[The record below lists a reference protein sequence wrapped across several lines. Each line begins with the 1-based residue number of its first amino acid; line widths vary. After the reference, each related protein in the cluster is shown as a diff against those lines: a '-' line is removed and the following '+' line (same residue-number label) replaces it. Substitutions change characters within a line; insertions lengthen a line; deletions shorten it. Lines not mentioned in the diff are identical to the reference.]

1 MFQAKKI
8 KPLKKGLKLFQVYA
22 ITTGTTISAGF
33 FLLPGLAAAQAGPAI
48 ILAYIIA
55 VIPLIPA
62 IFSILELATAMPK
75 AGGVY
80 YFLDRT
86 LGPLMG
92 TIGGFGTWF
101 ILILKVAFA
110 LIGMS
115 AYLTL
120 FFPDVQ
126 FTPIAIGI
134 AILIGII
141 DYFGAKKS
149 GGFQVVLVSILLFIL
164 FGFIGNGIVF
174 VNLDHFAGFF
184 DSGFSKIIST
194 AGMIYISYAGLSKIT
209 SLSEEIH
216 NPDRNLPLGVFLAL
230 GTALVFYL
238 LGTLIMVGTIPMST
252 LAGDLTPA
260 ATAAKYFSGNIGV
273 VVISIAALVAFTSV
287 ANAGTMSATRYPLA
301 MSRDNIMPS
310 IFKKLSKR
318 ETPIYSIL
326 LTVSITILILLFLDP
341 TKIAKLAS
349 AFQLLMFAFVC
360 LAVIIMRESR
370 IESYDP
376 GYHSPLYPW
385 MQIFGIISS
394 IWLIFQIGWLSIAFS
409 SFLIILSALWYW
421 FYVRGKVNRTGAI
434 YHIFERLGRQ
444 RHPGL
449 DSELRG
455 ILKDKGL
462 RVNDPFEEIVARS
475 FVIDLKKVTG
485 FEDVV
490 DTVSNWLSRLV
501 NYSSTEIKEQFLE
514 GTRIG
519 ATPVT
524 HGIALPHLRIE
535 GLKQAEMVL
544 VRCNEGVNITFKNPL
559 SHHDVEEHAIVRAI
573 FFLISPEDNPTMHL
587 RILAQIAGRVEEDNF
602 AADWETARDEQELKE
617 VLLND
622 EHYVSLVLNHD
633 HKNGIMIG
641 KELRNIY
648 FPKGCL
654 VAILRRGGQ
663 SKIPDG
669 NTVLENGDRLT
680 VIGEPKGLSEFKKLY
695 MEENSVI

>member
-1 MFQAKKI
+1 MFEAKKI

-33 FLLPGLAAAQAGPAI
+33 FLLPGLAASQAGPAI
-48 ILAYIIA
+48 VLAYVIA

-101 ILILKVAFA
+101 VLILKVAFA

-115 AYLTL
+115 AYITL
-120 FFPDVQ
+120 FFPNFQ
-126 FTPIAIGI
+126 FTPIAIVI
-134 AILIGII
+134 AMVIGII

-149 GGFQVVLVSILLFIL
+149 GGFQSVLVTILLIIL
-164 FGFIGNGIVF
+164 LGFLGEGLVF
-174 VNLDHFAGFF
+174 VKPEHFTGFF
-184 DSGFSKIIST
+184 DSGFSQIIST

-216 NPDRNLPLGVFLAL
+216 NPERNLPLGVFLAL
-230 GTALVFYL
+230 GTALVLYI
-238 LGTLIMVGTIPMST
+238 LGTLVMVGTIPMSS

-260 ATAAKYFSGNIGV
+260 ATAARFFSGKIGV
-273 VVISIAALVAFTSV
+273 AVISIAALVAFMSV

-301 MSRDNIMPS
+301 MSRDQIMPA

-318 ETPIYSIL
+318 GTPVYSII
-326 LTVSITILILLFLDP
+326 LTVSITILVLLLLNP

-349 AFQLLMFAFVC
+349 AFQLLMFALIC

-376 GYHSPLYPW
+376 GYRSPLYPW

-394 IWLIFQIGWLSIAFS
+394 IWLIFQIGWLSIVFS
-409 SFLIILSALWYW
+409 LILVVLSVVWYW
-421 FYVRGKVNRTGAI
+421 VYVRGKVVRTGAI

-462 RVNDPFEEIVARS
+462 RLNDPFEEIVTRS
-475 FVIDLKKVTG
+475 LVIDLKNNSEFEEVVVT
-485 FEDVV
+485 VAH
-490 DTVSNWLSRLV
+490 WLATMVPYNAS
-501 NYSSTEIKEQFLE
+501 EIKEQFLE

-524 HGIALPHLRIE
+524 HGIALPHLRID
-535 GLKQAEMVL
+535 GLTRAEMVL
-544 VRCNEGVNITFKNPL
+544 VRCNEGVNITFNNPL
-559 SHHDVEEHAIVRAI
+559 SHHDAEEKAVVKAI
-573 FFLISPEDNPTMHL
+573 FFLISPEQNPTLHL

-602 AADWETARDEQELKE
+602 AQEWNNAQGDQELKE

-622 EHYVSLVLNHD
+622 ERFVSFQLQSNNKTGMMAGKAL
-633 HKNGIMIG
+633 KNID
-641 KELRNIY
+641 
-648 FPKGCL
+648 FPQGCL
-654 VAILRRGGQ
+654 VAILCRNGE
-663 SKIPDG
+663 SIVPDG
-669 NTVLENGDRLT
+669 KTVLQDGDRLT
-680 VIGEPKGLSEFKKLY
+680 VIGDPKGMSKFKKLFI
-695 MEENSVI
+695 EES

>member
-1 MFQAKKI
+1 MFEAKKI
-8 KPLKKGLKLFQVYA
+8 RPLKKGLKLFQVYA
-22 ITTGTTISAGF
+22 LTVGTTISAGF
-33 FLLPGLAAAQAGPAI
+33 FLLPGLGAAQAGPAI
-48 ILAYIIA
+48 ILAYLIA

-86 LGPLMG
+86 LGPLIG
-92 TIGGFGTWF
+92 TIGGFGTWL

-120 FFPDVQ
+120 FFPEVH
-126 FTPIAIGI
+126 FTPIAVGI
-134 AILIGII
+134 AVLIGVL
-141 DYFGAKKS
+141 DYFGTKKS
-149 GGFQVVLVSILLFIL
+149 GGFQAVLVIIILLIL
-164 FGFIGNGIVF
+164 IGFLGNGLVL
-174 VNLDHFAGFF
+174 VQPERFANIFRSDLF
-184 DSGFSKIIST
+184 QIIST
-194 AGMIYISYAGLSKIT
+194 AGMIYISYAGLGKIT

-216 NPDRNLPLGVFLAL
+216 NPERNLPLGVFLAL
-230 GTALVFYL
+230 GTTLVIYI
-238 LGTLIMVGTIPMST
+238 LGTLVMVGTIPM
-252 LAGDLTPA
+252 GDLSGNLTPA
-260 ATAAKYFSGNIGV
+260 ATAAKFFSGKIGV
-273 VVISIAALVAFTSV
+273 AVISLAALLAFTSE

-301 MSRDNIMPS
+301 MSRDHVLPS
-310 IFKKLSKR
+310 VFKKLSKR
-318 ETPIYSIL
+318 ETPIYSII
-326 LTVSITILILLFLDP
+326 LTVSLTILILLFLDP

-370 IESYDP
+370 IQSYDP
-376 GYHSPLYPW
+376 GYRSPLYPW

-394 IWLIFQIGWLSIAFS
+394 IWLIFQIGWLSIGFS
-409 SFLIILSALWYW
+409 VILIILSSFWYYY
-421 FYVRGKVNRTGAI
+421 YVREKVTRTGAI
-434 YHIFERLGRQ
+434 NHIFERLGRQ

-462 RVNDPFEEIVARS
+462 RASDPFEEIVARS
-475 FVIDLKKVTG
+475 LVIDLKKISE

-490 DTVSNWLSRLV
+490 GTVSDWLSNKV
-501 NYSSTEIKEQFLE
+501 AYSSEEIREQFLE
-514 GTRIG
+514 GTKIG

-535 GLKQAEMVL
+535 GLTRAEMVI
-544 VRCNEGVNITFKNPL
+544 VRCNEGVNITFNNPL
-559 SHHDVEEHAIVRAI
+559 SHHDEEEHAVVKAI
-573 FFLISPEDNPTMHL
+573 FFLISPESNPTMHL
-587 RILAQIAGRVEEDNF
+587 RILAQIAGRVDEDTF
-602 AADWETARDEQELKE
+602 AAEWENARDEQELKE

-622 EHYVSLVLNHD
+622 DNYLSLVLD
-633 HKNGIMIG
+633 SEHKNGIMIG
-641 KELRNIY
+641 KELKNIN

-654 VAILRRGGQ
+654 VALLRRDDQ
-663 SKIPDG
+663 YAIPDG
-669 NTVLENGDRLT
+669 NTVLQNGDRLT

-695 MEENSVI
+695 TEDN

>member
-1 MFQAKKI
+1 MFQTKRI

-48 ILAYIIA
+48 VLAYIIA

-92 TIGGFGTWF
+92 TIGGFGTWL

-120 FFPDVQ
+120 FFPDIH

-134 AILIGII
+134 AILIGIL

-149 GGFQVVLVSILLFIL
+149 GSFQSILVTVLLLIL
-164 FGFIGNGIVF
+164 LGFIGNGVVF
-174 VNLDHFAGFF
+174 VNVDHFKGFF
-184 DSGFSKIIST
+184 DSGFSQIIST

-216 NPDRNLPLGVFLAL
+216 NPERNLPLGIFLAL
-230 GTALVFYL
+230 GTALLVYI
-238 LGTLIMVGTIPMST
+238 LGTLVMVGTIPLST

-260 ATAAKYFSGNIGV
+260 ATAAKYFSGNVGV

-287 ANAGTMSATRYPLA
+287 ANAGIMSATRYPLA
-301 MSRDNIMPS
+301 MSRDNIMPA
-310 IFKKLSKR
+310 IFKRLSKR

-326 LTVSITILILLFLDP
+326 LTVSLTVLILLFLDP

-376 GYHSPLYPW
+376 GYHSPFYPW
-385 MQIFGIISS
+385 MQIFGMISS
-394 IWLIFQIGWLSIAFS
+394 IWLIFQIGWLSIVFS
-409 SFLIILSALWYW
+409 LILIVLSALWYW

-444 RHPGL
+444 RYHGL

-475 FVIDLKKVTG
+475 FVIDLKKNSE

-490 DTVSNWLSRLV
+490 GTVSNWLAEKIT
-501 NYSSTEIKEQFLE
+501 YSSTEIKEQFLK

-559 SHHDVEEHAIVRAI
+559 SHHDTEEHAVVKAI
-573 FFLISPEDNPTMHL
+573 FFLISPEDNPTLHL
-587 RILAQIAGRVEEDNF
+587 RILAQIAGRVDEDTF
-602 AADWETARDEQELKE
+602 AMEWENALDEQELKE

-622 EHYVSLVLNHD
+622 EHYVSLVLVND

-641 KELRNIY
+641 KELRYID

-654 VAILRRGGQ
+654 VAILKRGDL
-663 SKIPDG
+663 SIIPDG
-669 NTVLENGDRLT
+669 NTVLQEGDRLT
-680 VIGEPKGLSEFKKLY
+680 VIGEPKGLSEFKKIFT
-695 MEENSVI
+695 EE